1 MASSLDATGRMPTL
15 PNPPNSGTA
24 PICASAPT
32 SEPETN
38 ADITANAGQNLGK
51 HPIDPR
57 AGVCNASGLIRCGE
71 GTCTWSSGAGQ
82 AWPSRSLPRM
92 AVVRGAGRTVPENG
106 GAVAVVGS
114 GYVGTVVAACFAWLG
129 RTVVAVEAD
138 GGRLAALSQGQVPFH
153 EPGLD
158 QIVASAVA
166 TGRLQLTGDVKRA
179 LGSAEIVF
187 LCLGTP
193 AGIKGGADLTG
204 FELATNAI
212 GAKADGHHILVVKST
227 VPAGSSQVIRAWC
240 EAAAAGTGCSLPT
253 FTIVSNPEFLREGSA
268 VEDFLHPD
276 RVVVGGEDEC
286 ALDRVAE
293 LYRPILEQNFAGADH
308 RYHPVL
314 IRTTSAT
321 AEMIKYAANAFLAT
335 KISFIN
341 EIANI
346 CDLIDA
352 DVVEVARGI
361 GLDRRI
367 GPGCLDAG
375 LGWGGSC
382 LGKDLAALISRAED
396 HGYEPELLRA
406 TLGLNARQRS
416 QVVERLRQRLGALT
430 EKRVALLGL
439 AFKPGTDDLR
449 DAPAV
454 GIAQELI
461 GAGATVT
468 AYDPFVSGVP
478 EVRGLSLA
486 ASAYDAAEQAD
497 AVVIATQWPEFLE
510 LDFDKLRTRMRGTV
524 LLDGRNCVD
533 ANAVAASGLTYQ
545 GTGRSVRP
553 RCGGAA
559 MSTQVRADDKLDG
572 AVTAAGLHFRG
583 IPGASLS
590 TGSGR
595 RVAVTGGAGFL
606 GSHLCE
612 ALLARGDRVVCIDN
626 LSTGTADNVRGFAE
640 VAGFE
645 FVMAD
650 ASTAL
655 PVDGPVDAVL
665 HFASPASPTAYLARP
680 LETLAVGSQGTRQ
693 ALALASAHNAR
704 FLLAS
709 TSEVYGD
716 PEVHPQTETYWG
728 HVNPVGPRSVYDES
742 KRFAE
747 ALTTAWGRTYGIETA
762 IVRIFNTYGPRLQ
775 PGDGRVVSNFL
786 VQAIEGRPLTVYGD
800 GSQCRSLC
808 YVDDAVAGILAV
820 LDAHLAGPVN
830 IGNPQETAVL
840 DLARMTLELTGSSSG
855 IVFAPLPVDDPRRR
869 CPDISLARRALN
881 WEPTVSLRD
890 GLQRT
895 MEFFVTR
902 RHRTLAAVTSQ

>member
-1 MASSLDATGRMPTL
+1 M
-15 PNPPNSGTA
+15 
-24 PICASAPT
+24 
-32 SEPETN
+32 
-38 ADITANAGQNLGK
+38 
-51 HPIDPR
+51 
-57 AGVCNASGLIRCGE
+57 
-71 GTCTWSSGAGQ
+71 
-82 AWPSRSLPRM
+82 
-92 AVVRGAGRTVPENG
+92 RGGGSVVPEDG
-106 GAVAVVGS
+106 STVAVVGS
-114 GYVGTVVAACFAWLG
+114 GYVGTVVAACFARLG
-129 RTVVAVEAD
+129 KTVVAVEAD
-138 GGRLAALSQGQVPFH
+138 DARLAVLSQGQVPFH

-166 TGRLQLTGDVKRA
+166 AGRLQPTGDIKRA
-179 LGSAEIVF
+179 LDSAEIVF
-187 LCLGTP
+187 LCVGTP
-193 AGIKGGADLTG
+193 AGIKGGADMKG
-204 FELATNAI
+204 SELAARAI

-227 VPAGSSQVIRAWC
+227 VPVGSGRMIRAWC
-240 EAAAAGTGCSLPT
+240 EAAATETGRTHPT

-293 LYRPILEQNFAGADH
+293 LYRPVLEQNFAGAGH
-308 RYHPVL
+308 GRRPVL

-335 KISFIN
+335 KVSFIN

-346 CDLIDA
+346 CDSIDA

-361 GLDRRI
+361 GLDHRI
-367 GPGCLDAG
+367 GAGCLDAG

-382 LGKDLAALISRAED
+382 LGKDLAALISHAEE

-406 TLGLNARQRS
+406 TLGVNVRQRS
-416 QVVERLRQRLGALT
+416 QVVERLRQGLGALT

-449 DAPAV
+449 DAPAI

-461 GAGATVT
+461 DAGVTVT

-478 EVRGLSLA
+478 EVCGLRLA
-486 ASAYDAAEQAD
+486 GSAYDAVERAD
-497 AVVIATQWPEFLE
+497 AVVIATQWPEFMG
-510 LDFDKLRTRMRGTV
+510 LDFDKLRARMRGTM

-533 ANAVAASGLTYQ
+533 AKAVGASGLSYQ
-545 GTGRSVRP
+545 GTGRFMRP
-553 RCGGAA
+553 RSAVT
-559 MSTQVRADDKLDG
+559 STQVRADGQGRG
-572 AVTAAGLHFRG
+572 AVSAARLRFRSAR
-583 IPGASLS
+583 PSVSLGMRS
-590 TGSGR
+590 AR

-606 GSHLCE
+606 GYHLCE

-626 LSTGTADNVRGFAE
+626 LSTGAVENVRDLAE
-640 VAGFE
+640 VDGFE

-650 ASTAL
+650 ASTPL

-665 HFASPASPTAYLARP
+665 HFASPAAPTAYLARP
-680 LETLAVGSQGTRQ
+680 LETLAVGSQGTRH
-693 ALALASAHNAR
+693 ALALASEHNAR

-716 PEVHPQTETYWG
+716 PEVHPQPESYWG

-747 ALTTAWGRTYGIETA
+747 ALTTSWARTHRVDNVIA
-762 IVRIFNTYGPRLQ
+762 RIFNTYGPRLQ
-775 PGDGRVVSNFL
+775 QGDGRVVSNFL
-786 VQAIEGRPLTVYGD
+786 VQAIEGRPLTVYGS
-800 GSQCRSLC
+800 GSQSRSLC
-808 YVDDAVAGILAV
+808 YVDDTVRGILAL
-820 LDAHLAGPVN
+820 LDSNLAGPVN
-830 IGNPQETAVL
+830 IGNPAEITVL
-840 DLARMTLELTGSSSG
+840 DLAHRVLELTGSASG
-855 IVFAPLPVDDPRRR
+855 IVFSPLPVDDPRHR

-881 WEPTVSLRD
+881 WEPGISLRD

-895 MEFFVTR
+895 LEYFVSRSTPSNA
-902 RHRTLAAVTSQ
+902 RTATPAGLGVCMPVSRP

>member
-1 MASSLDATGRMPTL
+1 MPEHRGTL
-15 PNPPNSGTA
+15 
-24 PICASAPT
+24 
-32 SEPETN
+32 
-38 ADITANAGQNLGK
+38 
-51 HPIDPR
+51 
-57 AGVCNASGLIRCGE
+57 
-71 GTCTWSSGAGQ
+71 
-82 AWPSRSLPRM
+82 
-92 AVVRGAGRTVPENG
+92 AVI
-106 GAVAVVGS
+106 GS
-114 GYVGTVVAACFAWLG
+114 GYVGTVVGACFAWLG

-138 GGRLAALSQGQVPFH
+138 RARLAALSQGQVPFH

-158 QIVASAVA
+158 EIVASAVA
-166 TGRLQLTGDVKRA
+166 TGRLQLTSDVTRA
-179 LGSAEIVF
+179 LHSASIIL

-193 AGIKGGADLTG
+193 AGLMGGADLTA
-204 FELATNAI
+204 FEAATRAI
-212 GAKADGHHILVVKST
+212 GAKSNGHHILVVKST
-227 VPAGSSQVIRAWC
+227 VPVGSHQVIRAWC
-240 EAAAAGTGCSLPT
+240 EAAAAETGRSVPA
-253 FTIVSNPEFLREGSA
+253 FTIVSNPEFLREGQA

-276 RVVVGGEDEC
+276 RIVLGGEDAR

-293 LYRPILEQNFAGADH
+293 LYRPILEQNFDGAGH
-308 RYHPVL
+308 RRHPTL
-314 IRTTSAT
+314 IKTTSAT

-346 CDLIDA
+346 CDLSDA
-352 DVVEVARGI
+352 DVVEVAHGI

-375 LGWGGSC
+375 LGWGGPC
-382 LGKDLAALISRAED
+382 LGKDLAALISHAEH

-406 TLGLNARQRS
+406 ALSLNGRQRS
-416 QVVERLRQRLGALT
+416 QVVERLRRRVGGLT
-430 EKRVALLGL
+430 GKRIALLGL

-449 DAPAV
+449 DAPAA

-461 GAGATVT
+461 DAGVTVT
-468 AYDPFVSGVP
+468 AYDPLVLHVP

-510 LDFDKLRTRMRGTV
+510 LDFDKLRARMRGTT

-533 ANAVAASGLTYQ
+533 ANAAAASGLDYQ
-545 GTGRSVRP
+545 GVGHSVRA
-553 RCGGAA
+553 RHRGAA
-559 MSTQVRADDKLDG
+559 MSMRARVDGIWVRAV
-572 AVTAAGLHFRG
+572 AAAGPHFRRG
-583 IPGASLS
+583 RTGAPRS

-626 LSTGTADNVRGFAE
+626 LSTGTVENVRGLAGAE
-640 VAGFE
+640 GFE
-645 FVMAD
+645 FVVAD
-650 ASTAL
+650 ASAAL

-665 HFASPASPTAYLARP
+665 HFASPASPMAYLARP

-693 ALALASAHNAR
+693 ALALATAHNAR

-716 PEVHPQTETYWG
+716 PEVHPQTEGYWG
-728 HVNPVGPRSVYDES
+728 HVNPVRPRSVYDES

-747 ALTTAWGRTYGIETA
+747 ALTTAWGQTHGIETA

-786 VQAIEGRPLTVYGD
+786 VQAIEGRPLTVYGR
-800 GSQCRSLC
+800 GSQSRSLC
-808 YVDDAVAGILAV
+808 YVDDTVRGILAA
-820 LDAHLAGPVN
+820 LDSGLAGPVN
-830 IGNPQETAVL
+830 IGNPTETTVL
-840 DLARMTLELTGSSSG
+840 DLARLVLELTGSASS
-855 IVFAPLPVDDPRRR
+855 IVFNPLPVDDPRRR
-869 CPDISLARRALN
+869 CPDISLARRELH
-881 WEPTVSLRD
+881 WEPAISLHD
-890 GLQRT
+890 GLRQT
-895 MEFFVTR
+895 LEFFVSRNQQTPAPGDSPK
-902 RHRTLAAVTSQ
+902 RTVGFPARLLRSKPSRPPVPAMNLHPVRQKGSLR

>member
-1 MASSLDATGRMPTL
+1 
-15 PNPPNSGTA
+15 
-24 PICASAPT
+24 
-32 SEPETN
+32 
-38 ADITANAGQNLGK
+38 
-51 HPIDPR
+51 
-57 AGVCNASGLIRCGE
+57 
-71 GTCTWSSGAGQ
+71 
-82 AWPSRSLPRM
+82 
-92 AVVRGAGRTVPENG
+92 VPEDG
-106 GAVAVVGS
+106 SAVAVVGS

-129 RTVVAVEAD
+129 RMVVAVEAD
-138 GGRLAALSQGQVPFH
+138 GARLAALSQGQVPFH

-166 TGRLQLTGDVKRA
+166 TGRLQVTGDVRRA
-179 LGSAEIVF
+179 LDSAEIVF
-187 LCLGTP
+187 LCVGTP
-193 AGIKGGADLTG
+193 AGIRGGADLTA
-204 FELATNAI
+204 FELAARAI

-227 VPAGSSQVIRAWC
+227 VPVGSSQVTRAWC
-240 EAAAAGTGCSLPT
+240 EAAAAETGRSLPM

-286 ALDRVAE
+286 ALDRVTE
-293 LYRPILEQNFAGADH
+293 LYRPILDQNFAGADH
-308 RYHPVL
+308 RCHPVL

-321 AEMIKYAANAFLAT
+321 AEMIKYTANAFLAT
-335 KISFIN
+335 KVSFIN

-346 CDLIDA
+346 CDLVDA

-361 GLDRRI
+361 GLDHRI
-367 GPGCLDAG
+367 GAGCLDAG

-382 LGKDLAALISRAED
+382 LGKDLAALISHAEE

-406 TLGLNARQRS
+406 TLGVNARQRS
-416 QVVERLRQRLGALT
+416 QVVERLRQRLGTLT

-461 GAGATVT
+461 ESGATVT
-468 AYDPFVSGVP
+468 GYDPFVFGVS
-478 EVRGLSLA
+478 EACGLSLA
-486 ASAYDAAEQAD
+486 ASACDAAEQAD

-510 LDFDKLRTRMRGTV
+510 LDFDKLRARMRGTM

-545 GTGRSVRP
+545 GTGRSVRSP
-553 RCGGAA
+553 GVA
-559 MSTQVRADDKLDG
+559 MSTQVRADGKRG
-572 AVTAAGLHFRG
+572 GTFTAASLDFQCAS
-583 IPGASLS
+583 PGVSLS
-590 TGSGR
+590 TRSSR

-626 LSTGTADNVRGFAE
+626 LSTGTAENVRELAE
-640 VAGFE
+640 IEGFE

-650 ASTAL
+650 ASAPL
-655 PVDGPVDAVL
+655 PVDGQVDAVL
-665 HFASPASPTAYLARP
+665 HFASPASPMAYLARP

-693 ALALASAHNAR
+693 ALALASVHNAR

-716 PEVHPQTETYWG
+716 PEVHPQTESYWG

-786 VQAIEGRPLTVYGD
+786 VQAIEGRPLTVYGN
-800 GSQCRSLC
+800 GSQSRSLC
-808 YVDDAVAGILAV
+808 YVDDTVGGVLAV
-820 LDAHLAGPVN
+820 LDSHLAGPVN
-830 IGNPQETAVL
+830 IGNPTEITVL
-840 DLARMTLELTGSSSG
+840 DLARTVLELTGSASD

-881 WEPTVSLRD
+881 WEPAISLRD
-890 GLQRT
+890 GLQHT
-895 MEFFVTR
+895 LEFFVSR
-902 RHRTLAAVTSQ
+902 NQLNHRTCGC

>member
-1 MASSLDATGRMPTL
+1 VPDDG
-15 PNPPNSGTA
+15 
-24 PICASAPT
+24 SA
-32 SEPETN
+32 
-38 ADITANAGQNLGK
+38 I
-51 HPIDPR
+51 
-57 AGVCNASGLIRCGE
+57 
-71 GTCTWSSGAGQ
+71 
-82 AWPSRSLPRM
+82 
-92 AVVRGAGRTVPENG
+92 
-106 GAVAVVGS
+106 AVVGS

-129 RTVVAVEAD
+129 RIVVAVEAD
-138 GGRLAALSQGQVPFH
+138 GARLAALSQGKVPFH

-158 QIVASAVA
+158 QVVASAVA
-166 TGRLQLTGDVKRA
+166 TGRLQLTGDLKRA
-179 LGSAEIVF
+179 LDSAEIVF
-187 LCLGTP
+187 ICLGTP
-193 AGIKGGADLTG
+193 AGSKGGADLG
-204 FELATNAI
+204 AVELASRSI
-212 GAKADGHHILVVKST
+212 GAKADGHHTLVVKST
-227 VPAGSSQVIRAWC
+227 VPVGSSQVMRAWC
-240 EAAAAGTGCSLPT
+240 EAAAAETGRSLPA
-253 FTIVSNPEFLREGSA
+253 FTVVSNPEFLREGSA

-276 RVVVGGEDEC
+276 RVVIGGEDER
-286 ALDRVAE
+286 ALDRVTE
-293 LYRPILEQNFAGADH
+293 LYRPILEQDFAGADH
-308 RYHPVL
+308 RYRPVL

-335 KISFIN
+335 RVSFIN

-346 CDLIDA
+346 CDLVDA

-361 GLDRRI
+361 GLDHRI
-367 GPGCLDAG
+367 GAGCLDAG

-382 LGKDLAALISRAED
+382 LGKDLAALVSHAEE

-406 TLGLNARQRS
+406 ALGVNARQRS

-430 EKRVALLGL
+430 EKYVALLGL

-454 GIAQELI
+454 GIARELI
-461 GAGATVT
+461 DAGATVT

-478 EVRGLSLA
+478 QVSGLSLA
-486 ASAYDAAEQAD
+486 ASAYDAAEKAD

-510 LDFDKLRTRMRGTV
+510 LDFDKLRARMRGTM

-533 ANAVAASGLTYQ
+533 ANAVTASGLTYQ
-545 GTGRSVRP
+545 GTGHSARP
-553 RCGGAA
+553 RNAA
-559 MSTQVRADDKLDG
+559 MSAQVRGDG
-572 AVTAAGLHFRG
+572 KRGGTVTAARLPFQYAT
-583 IPGASLS
+583 PGASPS
-590 TGSGR
+590 TRSSR

-606 GSHLCE
+606 GSHLSE

-626 LSTGTADNVRGFAE
+626 LSTGTAENVRELAKVE
-640 VAGFE
+640 GFE

-650 ASTAL
+650 ASAPL
-655 PVDGPVDAVL
+655 SVDGPVDAVL

-693 ALALASAHNAR
+693 ALALASVHSAR

-716 PEVHPQTETYWG
+716 PEVHPQTESYWG

-747 ALTTAWGRTYGIETA
+747 ALTTAWGRTYGIKTA

-786 VQAIEGRPLTVYGD
+786 VQAIEGRPLTVYGN
-800 GSQCRSLC
+800 GSQSRSLC
-808 YVDDAVAGILAV
+808 YVDDTVAGILAV
-820 LDAHLAGPVN
+820 LDSHLAEPVN
-830 IGNPQETAVL
+830 IGNPTETTVL
-840 DLARMTLELTGSSSG
+840 DLARTVLELTGSASD

-881 WEPTVSLRD
+881 WEPAISLRD
-890 GLQRT
+890 GLQHT
-895 MEFFVTR
+895 LKFFVSR
-902 RHRTLAAVTSQ
+902 NQLNHRTCER

>member
-1 MASSLDATGRMPTL
+1 
-15 PNPPNSGTA
+15 
-24 PICASAPT
+24 
-32 SEPETN
+32 
-38 ADITANAGQNLGK
+38 
-51 HPIDPR
+51 
-57 AGVCNASGLIRCGE
+57 
-71 GTCTWSSGAGQ
+71 
-82 AWPSRSLPRM
+82 
-92 AVVRGAGRTVPENG
+92 VPG
-106 GAVAVVGS
+106 DGSAVAVVGS
-114 GYVGTVVAACFAWLG
+114 GYVGTVVAACLAWLG
-129 RTVVAVEAD
+129 QTVVAVEAD
-138 GGRLAALSQGQVPFH
+138 GARVAALSQGKVPFH

-158 QIVASAVA
+158 EVVASAVA
-166 TGRLQLTGDVKRA
+166 SGRLRVTSDVGRA
-179 LGSAEIVF
+179 LDSAEIVF

-193 AGIKGGADLTG
+193 AGNKGGADLRA
-204 FELATNAI
+204 FETATQAI
-212 GAKADGHHILVVKST
+212 GTKADGHHIIVVKST
-227 VPAGSSQVIRAWC
+227 VPVGSSQMIKAWC
-240 EAAAAGTGCSLPT
+240 EAAATETGRSSHPT
-253 FTIVSNPEFLREGSA
+253 FTIVSNPEFMREGSA

-286 ALDRVAE
+286 SLDRVAE
-293 LYRPILEQNFAGADH
+293 LYRPILEQNFAGAGH
-308 RYHPVL
+308 GRRPVL

-335 KISFIN
+335 KVSFIN

-346 CDLIDA
+346 CDSIDA
-352 DVVEVARGI
+352 DVVEVSRGI
-361 GLDRRI
+361 GLDHRI
-367 GPGCLDAG
+367 GASYLDAG

-382 LGKDLAALISRAED
+382 LGKDLAALISHAKE

-406 TLGLNARQRS
+406 TLGVNARRRS

-454 GIAQELI
+454 GIARELI
-461 GAGATVT
+461 DAGSTVT
-468 AYDPFVSGVP
+468 AYDPSVLRVP
-478 EVRGLSLA
+478 EACGLSLA
-486 ASAYDAAEQAD
+486 ASAYDAVEQAD

-510 LDFDKLRTRMRGTV
+510 LDFEKLRARMRGTM

-533 ANAVAASGLTYQ
+533 ANAVAASGLSYQ
-545 GTGRSVRP
+545 GTGHFVRP
-553 RCGGAA
+553 RSGV
-559 MSTQVRADDKLDG
+559 MSTQVRADGQRSG
-572 AVTAAGLHFRG
+572 AVGAAALRFQS
-583 IPGASLS
+583 ASPNVSLGMRS
-590 TGSGR
+590 TR

-606 GSHLCE
+606 GYHLCE

-626 LSTGTADNVRGFAE
+626 LSTGTAENVRDLAE
-640 VAGFE
+640 LEGFE

-650 ASTAL
+650 ASTPL

-693 ALALASAHNAR
+693 ALALASEHNAR

-716 PEVHPQTETYWG
+716 PEVHPQTESYWG

-747 ALTTAWGRTYGIETA
+747 ALTTAWARTHRVENA

-786 VQAIEGRPLTVYGD
+786 VQAVAGRPLTVYGS
-800 GSQCRSLC
+800 GSQSRSLC
-808 YVDDAVAGILAV
+808 YVDDTVRGILAL
-820 LDAHLAGPVN
+820 LDSHLAGPVN
-830 IGNPQETAVL
+830 IGNPAEITVL
-840 DLARMTLELTGSSSG
+840 DLAHKVLELTGSASG
-855 IVFAPLPVDDPRRR
+855 IVFAPLPVDDPRHR
-869 CPDISLARRALN
+869 CPDISLARRTLN
-881 WEPTVSLRD
+881 WEPGISLRE

-895 MEFFVTR
+895 LEYFVS
-902 RHRTLAAVTSQ
+902 RTTPTTAGTATPAGLGG